1 MMNKSSHTLAIFTV
15 LIVSAASVFH
25 PIATADEPAN
35 ASSEEVSPQKPKSV
49 AEARQQA
56 KMLYETVHGMLQIV
70 HRDFFDEEESLK
82 IPSAS
87 FEEVFEEIKHTQG
100 VSMRWI
106 SVNTEAMNVD
116 NEPKTKF
123 EKDAVKE
130 LITGKE
136 EYESATDEAFQFVGT
151 IRLSSRCLKCHVPR
165 RSNNKDRAA
174 GLVIS
179 IPLKKTEVE
188 AAAQ

>member
-1 MMNKSSHTLAIFTV
+1 MMNKSSRALAIFAM
-15 LIVSAASVFH
+15 LLVSDASVFR
-25 PIATADEPAN
+25 PSATADEPAK
-35 ASSEEVSPQKPKSV
+35 AASEEGSPQKTKSV
-49 AEARQQA
+49 VEARQQA
-56 KMLYETVHGMLQIV
+56 KLLHETVHGMLQIV

-87 FEEVFEEIKHTQG
+87 FEEVFEELKHAQG

-116 NEPKTKF
+116 NEPKSKF
-123 EKDAVKE
+123 EKDAVKA

-136 EYESATDEAFQFVGT
+136 EYESATDEVFQYVGT
-151 IRLSSRCLKCHVPR
+151 VRLSSRCLKCHVPR

-179 IPLKKTEVE
+179 IPLKKTAAD
-188 AAAQ
+188 AAAE